1 MNGMLIL
8 LIAHYEGKLLCR
20 NFIFLLLCGFMLLHN
35 FKRCRYEV
43 RKLL

>member
-20 NFIFLLLCGFMLLHN
+20 NFIFLLLCGFMLLGITVFHV
-35 FKRCRYEV
+35 F
-43 RKLL
+43 LQSDW

>member
-20 NFIFLLLCGFMLLHN
+20 NFIV
-35 FKRCRYEV
+35 V
-43 RKLL
+43 RIYVVGNYSVSCLSPE

>member
-20 NFIFLLLCGFMLLHN
+20 NFIFFIV
-35 FKRCRYEV
+35 V
-43 RKLL
+43 RIYVVGNYCVSCLSPE